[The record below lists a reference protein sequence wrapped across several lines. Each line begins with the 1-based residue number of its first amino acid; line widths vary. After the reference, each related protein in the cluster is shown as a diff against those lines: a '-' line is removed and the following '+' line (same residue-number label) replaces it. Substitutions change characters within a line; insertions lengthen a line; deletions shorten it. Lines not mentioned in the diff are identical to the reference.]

1 MNVLHLQKIWKI
13 FFESFVSST
22 TFNKFPLNT
31 RYTAGVG
38 GREGGILKVS
48 KNKKKENLND
58 EKSPFS
64 SASGDFL
71 KADYENK
78 GEGYVRERHQHLA
91 SNVLNLT

>member
-1 MNVLHLQKIWKI
+1 MENI
-13 FFESFVSST
+13 FWIVWQFYNIQQIST
-22 TFNKFPLNT
+22 EYKVHSRGWRT
-31 RYTAGVG
+31 G
-38 GREGGILKVS
+38 GRILKVS

-78 GEGYVRERHQHLA
+78 GEGYVRERHRHLA
-91 SNVLNLT
+91 SNVLDLT